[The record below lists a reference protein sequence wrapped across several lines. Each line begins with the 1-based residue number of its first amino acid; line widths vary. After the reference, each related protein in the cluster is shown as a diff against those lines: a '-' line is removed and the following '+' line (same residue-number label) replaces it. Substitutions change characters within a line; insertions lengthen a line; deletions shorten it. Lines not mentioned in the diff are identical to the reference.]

1 VRPSG
6 ETARFDE
13 YAAAKIP
20 ALRRLAFALCQ
31 DWHSADDLVQVTL
44 TRLCVHWVKV
54 AAADR
59 PDAYVR
65 SMLVREFARQ
75 RRTPWAR
82 RVSVAEQLPEI
93 AASAADLEGLLDLR
107 AAVASLPPRQ
117 RAVLVLRFFCD
128 LSVEESAGVLGCTP
142 GTVKSQTA
150 KALATLRRTLDPAS
164 APGDDLRPGV
174 QNRRAARKVHD
185 RA

>member
-1 VRPSG
+1 VTAAG
-6 ETARFDE
+6 ETPGFDE
-13 YAAAKIP
+13 YAAARIP
-20 ALRRLAFALCQ
+20 ALRRLALVLCQ
-31 DWHSADDLVQVTL
+31 DWHAADDLVQVTL
-44 TRLCVHWVKV
+44 TRLCVHWSKV
-54 AAADR
+54 AAAEH

-65 SMLVREFARQ
+65 SMLVREFVRQ
-75 RRTPWAR
+75 RRSPWAR
-82 RVSVAEQLPEI
+82 RVSVAQQLPEG
-93 AASAADLEGLLDLR
+93 AASAADLEGLFDLR
-107 AAVASLPPRQ
+107 AAVAGLPPRQ

-164 APGDDLRPGV
+164 ASGDDLRP
-174 QNRRAARKVHD
+174 AAENGRSPRKVHG